1 MKQEYTN
8 ILLIKMSSLGD
19 VIHTLPFV
27 YELRK
32 LYPKARITW
41 LVHPQFGGFIPMQ
54 IVDEVLYFDKVE
66 FGQQS
71 WIGKIK
77 TGLKM
82 RELLRSKHFD
92 LVIDL
97 QGLFKS
103 AALAAISGCSNRI
116 GYAEMREGSGL
127 VSKAIVGAHKDD
139 HVIERYLDVVRYLGA
154 EVEQV
159 EFPLP
164 DLSQEE
170 EQVKSKL
177 ADHGC
182 VGKYFV
188 IVPGARWETKCWPAE
203 HYATLI
209 KELVKHDNYVVL
221 AGGKDDE
228 VKGQEIAKLVAS
240 DKCIDLT
247 GQTTL
252 KELVALIKDSDLYIS
267 ADTGPLHFAAA
278 LKKPLVC
285 MYGPTKADRT
295 GPYGGDNQIIILSPA
310 QCAGCLRKQC
320 DNWHC
325 MYDITPQMVLDGVAK
340 LTGQTFDKIE
350 TSKNLVAVPKKRIL
364 VTFLMQLGDLVLT
377 TPFVHALRKAEPE
390 AHITFLCD
398 EKLKDVM
405 RYNPNLDEVMTLD
418 RYGKDNSV
426 KKLWQAG
433 QRLGK
438 MNFDL
443 LINLQSNER
452 LSFLGAC
459 TKVKVRAGTAHKLFS
474 IFWDKFVPLNRT
486 IHAAK
491 MYVEV
496 LSKLGYQNL
505 EENGLEIFLGDEFRA
520 GADRFWQEQGLQ
532 EQDRLVGFNIGSAV
546 MTKRWAPE
554 RFAQVADAIMDKGI
568 KVVFFGGKMD
578 EQMVSEAVNHM
589 HHTPIIATGKFGIGE
604 LAAAMGR
611 CELIVTNDSGPMH
624 VAISQKVPIVALYG
638 PSHIDLYGPY
648 KADATVITAQPP
660 CDGCRVRMKH
670 KCSDMRCMTALTVDQ
685 VLEAVFLKLSLVV
698 HTCFCCSSDSF
709 VL

>member
-1 MKQEYTN
+1 MKREYKN

-32 LYPKARITW
+32 LYPEAKITW
-41 LVHPQFGGFIPMQ
+41 LVHPQFGGFIPTQ

-66 FGQQS
+66 FKQKS
-71 WIGKIK
+71 WGEKLQA
-77 TGLKM
+77 GLAM
-82 RELLRSKHFD
+82 RRLLRSKHFD

-103 AALAAISGCSNRI
+103 AVLAAISGCSNRI

-127 VSKAIVGAHKDD
+127 VSRSIVGPHKSD
-139 HVIERYLDVVRYLGA
+139 HVIERYLDVARYLGA
-154 EVEQV
+154 EVGRV

-164 DLSQEE
+164 NLEKEE
-170 EQVKSKL
+170 KVVRHKL
-177 ADHGC
+177 AERGC
-182 VGKYFV
+182 REKYLV
-188 IVPGARWETKCWPAE
+188 IVPGARWETKCWPVE
-203 HYATLI
+203 HYVVLI
-209 KELVKHDNYVVL
+209 KELVKYGYYVVL

-228 VKGQEIAKLVAS
+228 AKGQRIRGLVGS
-240 DKCIDLT
+240 EKCIDLT
-247 GQTTL
+247 GRTTL
-252 KELVALIKDSDLYIS
+252 KELVALIKGSELYIS

-285 MYGPTKADRT
+285 MYGPTKPDRT
-295 GPYGGDNQIIILSPA
+295 GPYGGDNQIIIQSPA
-310 QCAGCLRKQC
+310 RCAGCLHKQC

-340 LTGQTFDKIE
+340 LTGRTFDRIAE
-350 TSKNLVAVPKKRIL
+350 TGSAAAPKKRIL

-390 AHITFLCD
+390 AYIAFLCD

-405 RYNPNLDEVMTLD
+405 RYNPYLDEVMTLD
-418 RYGKDNSV
+418 RYGRDNSV

-433 QRLGK
+433 RRLGR

-459 TKVKVRAGTAHKLFS
+459 TRVKVRAGTAHRLFS
-474 IFWDKFVPLNRT
+474 VFWDKFVPLNRT
-486 IHAAK
+486 IHAAQ
-491 MYVEV
+491 MYLEV
-496 LSKLGYQNL
+496 LTKLGYKNL
-505 EENGLEIFLGDEFRA
+505 QEKGLEIFLGEEHHA
-520 GADRFWQEQGLQ
+520 GADRFWQEQCLRDG
-532 EQDRLVGFNIGSAV
+532 ERLVGFNIGSAV

-554 RFAQVADAIMDKGI
+554 RFARVADAIMDKGI
-568 KVVFFGGKMD
+568 RVVFFGGKMD
-578 EQMVSEAVNHM
+578 EEMVGEAVGHM
-589 HHTPIIATGKFGIGE
+589 KHTPIIATGRFGIGE

-638 PSHIDLYGPY
+638 PSHVNLYGPY
-648 KADATVITAQPP
+648 RADAAVVTAQPP
-660 CDGCRVRMKH
+660 CDGCRAGMKH
-670 KCSDMRCMTALTVDQ
+670 KCDDMRCMRDLTVEQ
-685 VLEAVFLKLSLVV
+685 VLEAVFLKLSLA
-698 HTCFCCSSDSF
+698 
-709 VL
+709 